1 MSPQVFDTMRDLP
14 TSPGDVPPLSLV
26 FIGSPEDDFR
36 DAGSSVPLL
45 GKSRVLFGRAAEAQ
59 RLYFDD
65 RDDAVRVGLPH
76 PWVSGEHCE
85 LALAWEGSPELSI
98 RDLESRNGTLVENN
112 RIEGLAGL
120 DVGEVFEV
128 GRTFWMVRGLH
139 EAEASASPETEAARD
154 PLAHPIFARLR
165 DTLKGVATSD
175 VPVLIMGETGT
186 GKERLARAIHAH
198 SRRKGQ
204 FVSMRLGAFDE
215 SELPAALIGSRRS
228 SVPGFVEQAEGGTL
242 LLTDLDTLTP
252 KAQARLRALLGRV
265 LEGKGRRR
273 RDVRLLS
280 ASSVDLR
287 ALVAER
293 RFRPELYARL
303 AGLEVALPPLR
314 RCRDCLGALIRDY
327 ARERP
332 GHGLSMTTAAFR
344 HALAHRWP
352 YNVRELQHALDA
364 ALVITSE
371 DGRISHTVLEEAL
384 GVVSTSSADVVRA

>member
-1 MSPQVFDTMRDLP
+1 MRDLP
-14 TSPGDVPPLSLV
+14 TPRGDVPPLSLV
-26 FIGSPEDDFR
+26 FIGSPEDGFR
-36 DAGSSVPLL
+36 DAGSSVPLS
-45 GKSRVLFGRAAEAQ
+45 GKSRVRFGRVPEDE
-59 RLYFDD
+59 RVRFDE
-65 RDDAVRVGLPH
+65 RDDGVRVGLPH

-85 LALAWEGSPELSI
+85 VELAWDGTAHLSI

-112 RIEGLAGL
+112 RIEGTAGL
-120 DVGEVFEV
+120 EVGDVFEV
-128 GRTFWMVRGLH
+128 GRTFWMVRGSDGGETSVSEDG
-139 EAEASASPETEAARD
+139 EAERD

-165 DTLKGVATSD
+165 DTLKGVAASD
-175 VPVLIMGETGT
+175 VPVLILGETGT
-186 GKERLARAIHAH
+186 GKQQLARAIHAH
-198 SRRKGQ
+198 SGRKGE

-215 SELPAALIGSRRS
+215 TELPGALIGSRRS

-242 LLTDLDTLTP
+242 LLTDVDELTA

-280 ASSVDLR
+280 AARMDLR
-287 ALVAER
+287 ALVTER

-327 ARERP
+327 AQRHP
-332 GHGLSMTTAAFR
+332 GGGVSMTTAAFR

-352 YNVRELQHALDA
+352 FNVRELQHALDA
-364 ALVITSE
+364 ALVITSQ
-371 DGRISHTVLEEAL
+371 DGRISHTVFEEAL
-384 GVVSTSSADVVRA
+384 GVVSTSSADVVRT